1 MSSALQD
8 IKYALRA
15 LRRSPAF
22 TITAILTLTI
32 GIGANV
38 AVYSVVKAVL
48 LKQLPASDPERLVA
62 VGHVRED
69 RGAVFGG
76 YSPQDYADL
85 RAAATD
91 FSAMASY
98 WFAPGV
104 GGANL
109 IGVGEPV
116 HLETAMVDGDLF
128 QTLGVQAARG
138 RTFGREEDVP
148 GKNRVVVIS
157 DGLWRRQFGSDPA
170 VVGKIVKFD
179 GDEYTVI
186 GVMPRS
192 FSFPNAEAV
201 AWMPLSLLTDN
212 NVPHVRGVRWLDVVG
227 RLAPGIDAGQATLQ
241 ASGILTRLEQTYP
254 ESNKDWGRA
263 AVVPLREHLIG
274 DVRPALLALFAAVAL
289 VLLIACVNVS
299 HLLLVRGVSRGQ
311 ELGIRVALGATSGR
325 LAGQL
330 LIESAVLAVVGGALG
345 IVLAIWSVPALV
357 ALAGD
362 ALPRAAEV
370 RIDAPVLL
378 FAVGVS
384 LLAFMLFGMIPAAR
398 ASVQATRQAVRGLAP
413 RRRFI
418 PSSAV
423 LMLTGESA
431 LTMLVLCGTALTLT
445 SLWRLTH
452 VDPGFQSA
460 NVVSFRVSLQA
471 PKYQVNG
478 ADHRFRA
485 ALLDRLQAIP
495 GVLAAGGSKR
505 MPLTGGGEQYSFTV
519 NRPDGSINEV
529 HPAAGF
535 IIVTPGYFSALQVP
549 LLRGRDFVLADS
561 VAPFPFVIS
570 DALAKQTWPGQEAL
584 GQRFRI
590 GNYDG
595 VVIGIVGEVHQ
606 QGLALPSAPTA
617 YVPYMIFPRG
627 ALNMFVR
634 VSGSPLAAIGAIRH
648 AVRELDPDLPIS
660 DLGPMPVQ
668 LGTTISLPR
677 LFTLLLVLFGGAALV
692 LAMVGVYGVAA
703 NAVVQRRQE
712 IGIRM
717 ALGAVAGEVVR
728 MVLRQT
734 MRWAIAGAAVGLV
747 LFLVFSRII
756 KGLLFGVN
764 PTEPAILLGG
774 VIALLIA
781 AAAAAYVPARG
792 AARVDPMLALRRE

>member
-1 MSSALQD
+1 MMMQD
-8 IKYALRA
+8 IKYALRS
-15 LRRSPAF
+15 LRRSPVF
-22 TITAILTLTI
+22 TLTAILTLTI

-48 LKQLPASDPERLVA
+48 LKQLPVSDPDRLVA
-62 VGHVRED
+62 VGHLRED
-69 RGAVFGG
+69 RGPVFGG

-109 IGVGEPV
+109 TGIGEPV
-116 HLETAMVDGDLF
+116 HVETAMVDGDLF

-138 RTFGREEDVP
+138 RTFGRAEDVP
-148 GKNRVVVIS
+148 GKNRVAVIG
-157 DGLWRRQFGSDPA
+157 DGFWRRQLGGDPS
-170 VVGKIVKFD
+170 VIGKTVRFD
-179 GDEYTVI
+179 EDEYTII

-192 FSFPNAEAV
+192 FTFPSAEAEI
-201 AWMPLSLLTDN
+201 WLPISLMTDDQ
-212 NVPHVRGVRWLDVVG
+212 VPHIRGVRWLDVVG
-227 RLAPGIDAGQATLQ
+227 RLAPGIDPAAASTQ
-241 ASGILTRLEQTYP
+241 ASALLTRLEQTYP
-254 ESNKDWGRA
+254 ESNKGWGRA
-263 AVVPLREHLIG
+263 AIAPLREHLIG
-274 DVRPALLALFAAVAL
+274 DVRPALMALAAAVVL

-311 ELGIRVALGATSGR
+311 ELGIRVALGATWRR

-330 LIESAVLAVVGGALG
+330 LIESAVLGIAGGALG
-345 IVLAIWSVPALV
+345 IMLAIWSVPALV
-357 ALAGD
+357 GLAGN

-370 RIDAPVLL
+370 RIDAPVMI
-378 FAVGVS
+378 FAILVS
-384 LLAFMLFGMIPAAR
+384 MGAFVLFGVLPAAR
-398 ASVQATRQAVRGLAP
+398 ASFQATRQAVRGLAP

-423 LMLTGESA
+423 FMLTGESA

-452 VDPGFQSA
+452 VEPGFQSA
-460 NVVSFRVSLQA
+460 NVVSFHVSLQS
-471 PKYQVNG
+471 PRYNVNG

-495 GVLAAGGSKR
+495 GVVAVGGSKR
-505 MPLTGGGEQYSFTV
+505 MPLTGGGERYSFQVPRNDGTV
-519 NRPDGSINEV
+519 TEV
-529 HPAAGF
+529 QPAAGYF
-535 IIVTPGYFSALQVP
+535 IVTPGYFSALQIP
-549 LLRGRDFVLADS
+549 LLRGREFVLADS
-561 VAPFPFVIS
+561 LSPFPFVVS
-570 DALAKQTWPGQEAL
+570 EGLAKQTWPGQDAL
-584 GQRFRI
+584 GQRFKT
-590 GNYDG
+590 GNYEG
-595 VVIGIVGEVHQ
+595 VVVGIAADVHQ
-606 QGLALPSAPTA
+606 EGLAKPAAPVA
-617 YVPYMIFPRG
+617 YVPFMIFPRSS
-627 ALNMFVR
+627 LNVFVR
-634 VSGSPLAAIGAIRH
+634 VSGSPLAAIGAIRQ

-717 ALGAVAGEVVR
+717 ALGAVASEVVR

-734 MRWAIAGAAVGLV
+734 MRWAIAGAAVGLA